1 MNGRTR
7 TLLSS
12 YDAGSRREWL
22 RHTDGRQFS
31 YSYHPDGSPQHITD
45 PTGAVLIDYNH
56 NDRGALS
63 GMVRQASAPDQT
75 WIYDPIGR
83 LASTGWADGGASSV
97 NWSFTRNPASQI
109 LTETQT
115 NDAFSWNAHV
125 IADRAYTTNGLNQY
139 VQVGTNGICHD
150 ANGNLIADGTFVYL
164 YDIENRMVEMRA
176 KAGTTCPTASSGYT
190 GQLKASL
197 RYDPLGRLYESVNY
211 VNGVSQGPTRY
222 LHDGDALVAEYN
234 GSNTTLQRHV
244 HGPNPGTDDPLV
256 SYAGSSTSLSVARFL
271 YSDARGSIVYRADS
285 ANGSAA
291 INTYD
296 EYGQPGTTNVGRF
309 QYTGQAWL
317 PELGMYYYK
326 ARIYS
331 PSLGRFMQTDP
342 IGYEDNINLYGYV
355 ANDPVNQVDPSGTSK
370 CQISGACGD
379 ESLQGLEGTSVNASG
394 STLTAHRAGTANAM
408 LEGSI
413 SSKESPR
420 QGHNGGP
427 PLDEGDGFKKVL
439 NGLGRLA
446 GRIGGAAV
454 SLVWSEPAGAG
465 SDKVGPSYSKHAAKR
480 MAQRG
485 ISDRRVREAL
495 QKGRQTDQEDR
506 IKFEMPSGA
515 SESGR
520 GMVVSYSK
528 TTGKII
534 TVIDRGSK
542 FNPR

>member
-1 MNGRTR
+1 M
-7 TLLSS
+7 
-12 YDAGSRREWL
+12 
-22 RHTDGRQFS
+22 
-31 YSYHPDGSPQHITD
+31 
-45 PTGAVLIDYNH
+45 LIDYNH
-56 NDRGALS
+56 NDRGQLS
-63 GMVRQASAPDQT
+63 GMVRQAAAPDQT
-75 WIYDPIGR
+75 WTYDPIGR

-150 ANGNLIADGTFVYL
+150 ANGNLIADGTYVYL

-176 KAGTTCPTASSGYT
+176 KAGTTCPTASIGYT

-222 LHDGDALVAEYN
+222 LYDGDALVAEYN

-256 SYAGSSTSLSVARFL
+256 SYAGSSTSLSIARFL

-285 ANGSAA
+285 ANGSTA

-355 ANDPVNQVDPSGTSK
+355 ANDPINSVDPTGMENERVIAQRSQALADCLGNQACVENVAIPAVESATSVYGVGAGRTIVVTASRNPGFFTRVGRFFKRLFGGSDDAKKVTVSRSASPESARHLEETGATGRRLTVDRAGRDQRRRDNMSGTQTRPGTDRDESPPAVFRESENASVRN
-370 CQISGACGD
+370 IPSSDNRSSGAQIGNQIRD
-379 ESLQGLEGTSVNASG
+379 V
-394 STLTAHRAGTANAM
+394 
-408 LEGSI
+408 
-413 SSKESPR
+413 P
-420 QGHNGGP
+420 
-427 PLDEGDGFKKVL
+427 DGACV
-439 NGLGRLA
+439 
-446 GRIGGAAV
+446 
-454 SLVWSEPAGAG
+454 
-465 SDKVGPSYSKHAAKR
+465 
-480 MAQRG
+480 
-485 ISDRRVREAL
+485 
-495 QKGRQTDQEDR
+495 
-506 IKFEMPSGA
+506 
-515 SESGR
+515 
-520 GMVVSYSK
+520 
-528 TTGKII
+528 KIEI
-534 TVIDRGSK
+534 C
-542 FNPR
+542 P